1 MRGLHYYVIPSA
13 ANRGRWLVVYRL
25 PGVDR
30 WEAPVADCPSEQ
42 SARDEADRL
51 NGPVVLRRAA

>member
-1 MRGLHYYVIPSA
+1 MSGLHYYVIPSA

-30 WEAPVADCPSEQ
+30 WEAPVADCPTEHVVH
-42 SARDEADRL
+42 AEADRL
-51 NGPVVLRRAA
+51 NGPVLLRAAA